1 MAQEESTGNNEVYFT
16 PLNTLP
22 DYGTPQAQL
31 MYKPTAQALFTLALG
46 AFFLYVH
53 TSFTI
58 VLGAV
63 LIALALWLLLQM
75 KNHPFLQLYPGRL
88 IVFSPEHPGMVLD
101 LSRDE
106 IQSWDVTAD
115 SNLFLQLTEN
125 RCASIHTARGMK
137 TYEFL
142 NRHMPD
148 QRAENILDKIHAKK
162 KD

>member
-1 MAQEESTGNNEVYFT
+1 MAQEENTVESKVRFI

-46 AFFLYVH
+46 AFFLYVG
-53 TSFTI
+53 TTFTI
-58 VLGAV
+58 VLGGI

-75 KNHPFLQLYPGRL
+75 RNHPFLQLYPGHL
-88 IVFSPEHPGMVLD
+88 IVFNPENPGMVLD

-115 SNLFLQLTEN
+115 SNLLLQLTEN
-125 RCASIHTARGMK
+125 RRASIHTARGMK

-142 NRHMPD
+142 NKHMPE
-148 QRAENILDKIHAKK
+148 QRAENVLDKIHAKK
-162 KD
+162 D